1 MMWPIPSFW
10 IIDTGESVLKKRAHK
25 NQPHFGVDI
34 HCHAGTPVLAAA
46 AGTVIAVVDGR
57 KSSKAETRAAGLFVE
72 IDDTKDYIFRYLH
85 LGECEISVGQNA
97 AEGLFLGT
105 VADAHTSG
113 LGNRPHL
120 HFEIR
125 RRTTGG
131 GIGAAVDPLRLLPAR
146 RA

>member
-1 MMWPIPSFW
+1 MIWPIPHFW
-10 IIDTGESVLKKRAHK
+10 IIDIGESVLEKRAHK
-25 NQPHFGVDI
+25 NQRHSGVDI
-34 HCHAGTPVLAAA
+34 HCNAGTPVLAAA
-46 AGTVIAVVDGR
+46 AGIVKAVVDGR
-57 KSSKAETRAAGLFVE
+57 KSNRAETRAAGLFVE
-72 IDDTKDYIFRYLH
+72 IDDTKEYIFRYLH
-85 LGECEISVGQNA
+85 LGECAVSTGQTA
-97 AEGLFLGT
+97 TEGLYLGT

-113 LGNRPHL
+113 LGNRPQL

>member
-1 MMWPIPSFW
+1 MIWPIPHFW
-10 IIDTGESVLKKRAHK
+10 IIDLGESVLAKRAHK
-25 NQPHFGVDI
+25 NQRHSGVDI
-34 HCHAGTPVLAAA
+34 HCNAGTPILAAS
-46 AGTVIAVVDGR
+46 AGIVKAVVDGR

-85 LGECEISVGQNA
+85 LGECDVRVGQQA
-97 AEGLFLGT
+97 PEGLYLGT

-113 LGNRPHL
+113 LASLPHL

-131 GIGAAVDPLRLLPAR
+131 GIGAAVDPLRLLPKR